1 MERVSW
7 IMQVEPKWNLKGP
20 YRQEA
25 RRSKKEVG
33 DNQSN
38 ILDRWEERGPQAKE
52 CKWPQED
59 RKGKEKD
66 FSPWY

>member
-7 IMQVEPKWNLKGP
+7 IMQVEPKWNFKGP

-33 DNQSN
+33 DNESN

-52 CKWPQED
+52 CK
-59 RKGKEKD
+59 
-66 FSPWY
+66 

>member
-1 MERVSW
+1 MERVSG
-7 IMQVEPKWNLKGP
+7 IMQVEPIWNLKGP

-33 DNQSN
+33 DNESN

-52 CKWPQED
+52 C
-59 RKGKEKD
+59 R
-66 FSPWY
+66 